1 LSSLSAMVVVCVV
14 DVCVVGVVRLLLR
27 ARLVGGFV
35 DEVFLGYELG
45 ECGVLFVGC
54 CGEWWCC

>member
-1 LSSLSAMVVVCVV
+1 MVVVCVV
-14 DVCVVGVVRLLLR
+14 VMLLVFGAVEGEVR
-27 ARLVGGFV
+27 GWFV

-54 CGEWWCC
+54 CGEWWC

>member
-1 LSSLSAMVVVCVV
+1 MSCLSSLSAMVVVCVV
-14 DVCVVGVVRLLLR
+14 VMLLVFGAVEGEVR
-27 ARLVGGFV
+27 GWFV

-54 CGEWWCC
+54 CGEWWC